1 MTPPR
6 AMLVLQTERLNLRT
20 ITPEDAGFYLELVND
35 PSWIRY
41 IGDRGLRTL
50 DAARTAIVEGPM
62 AMFDKLGYSLYVVE
76 RRSDGRAMGMC
87 GLIKRDVLPDTDI
100 GYAISPQFWG
110 QGYAHEAA
118 AAVVAHA
125 RGAIGLPR
133 LLAITSPGNAAS
145 QKLLLKLGMAFVKCT
160 RLEGWEENSNLYSM
174 EFVARS

>member
-1 MTPPR
+1 
-6 AMLVLQTERLNLRT
+6 MLILQTERLNLRT
-20 ITPEDAGFYLELVND
+20 ITPDDAPFYLELVND

-50 DAARTAIVEGPM
+50 EAARTAIVDGPM

-76 RRSDGRAMGMC
+76 RRADGRAMGMC

-110 QGYAHEAA
+110 HGYAHEAA

-125 RGAIGLPR
+125 RGPLALPR
-133 LLAITSPGNAAS
+133 LLAITSPDNAAS
-145 QKLLLKLGMAFVKCT
+145 QKLLLKLGMGFVKSI
-160 RLEGWEENSNLYSM
+160 RLEGWAVESNLYSI
-174 EFVARS
+174 ELQSL